1 VLSYKTRH
9 FERLEIMTAFRCR
22 NSILCL
28 LLAGI
33 AVGALCSCAS
43 KKKDEDLPLSEKLEE
58 RNLSYASYSERRRM
72 RLEAR
77 QQRTDMWFKRVMGV
91 D

>member
-1 VLSYKTRH
+1 MPRYKTRD
-9 FERLEIMTAFRCR
+9 FERLELMTALRFRI
-22 NSILCL
+22 SLLCL
-28 LLAGI
+28 LLAGMAI
-33 AVGALCSCAS
+33 GPLCSCAS
-43 KKKDEDLPLSEKLEE
+43 HKKDEDLPLEERLEH

-72 RLEAR
+72 RLQAR